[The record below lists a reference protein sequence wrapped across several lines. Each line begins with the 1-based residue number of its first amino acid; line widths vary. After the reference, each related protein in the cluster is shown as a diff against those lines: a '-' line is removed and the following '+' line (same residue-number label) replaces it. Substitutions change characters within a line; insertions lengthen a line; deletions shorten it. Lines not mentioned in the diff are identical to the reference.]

1 MVSGRM
7 VSPSTLTVSL
17 VGSTLNPSS
26 VITLL
31 FTLTT
36 PAPIMTSASRR
47 EQTPAWAMYR
57 LRRIAAFES
66 GTGANLS
73 LGRLAPGRPRLG
85 RELEGFAPGVD
96 LRRPA
101 LPLRAPPRRP
111 WSGLCFMMLQR
122 YGLLRRCA
130 LWMERVS
137 NASGKCMGL
146 GEADPA
152 ATDSTNHTSKR
163 NLFGV
168 TGCCR
173 TNAWAAWTSRR
184 CWATW
189 GHHIMGS
196 KDNVSRP
203 DRHFTS

>member
-57 LRRIAAFES
+57 LRRIAAVES

-73 LGRLAPGRPRLG
+73 LGRWAPGRPRLG
-85 RELEGFAPGVD
+85 RAFEGFAPGVD

-111 WSGLCFMMLQR
+111 WSGLCFMMPQR
-122 YGLLRRCA
+122 YGLLRRLA
-130 LWMERVS
+130 PWMTWGS
-137 NASGKCMGL
+137 NASGKCVVL
-146 GEADPA
+146 EEADLVV
-152 ATDSTNHTSKR
+152 TDSTSHTSNR
-163 NLFGV
+163 NRSGV
-168 TGCCR
+168 RGCCR
-173 TNAWAAWTSRR
+173 TNAWAA
-184 CWATW
+184 
-189 GHHIMGS
+189 
-196 KDNVSRP
+196 
-203 DRHFTS
+203 

>member
-57 LRRIAAFES
+57 LRRIAAVES

-73 LGRLAPGRPRLG
+73 LGRLAAPGRPRLG
-85 RELEGFAPGVD
+85 RAFEGFAPGVD

-111 WSGLCFMMLQR
+111 WSGLCFMMPQR
-122 YGLLRRCA
+122 YGLLRRLARCVA
-130 LWMERVS
+130 WGS
-137 NASGKCMGL
+137 KASGKCIVL
-146 GEADPA
+146 GKA
-152 ATDSTNHTSKR
+152 ASAAADSTNHTSKR
-163 NLFGV
+163 KRPGTL
-168 TGCCR
+168 GCCR
-173 TNAWAAWTSRR
+173 TNAWAA
-184 CWATW
+184 
-189 GHHIMGS
+189 
-196 KDNVSRP
+196 
-203 DRHFTS
+203 